1 MPEIYKMH
9 KILKRYF
16 HTFLH
21 VTGSVI
27 ELRSFKS
34 FLAGGGH
41 DSCRLSMGAPR
52 ERRCDDAK
60 LAFFILY
67 K

>member
-1 MPEIYKMH
+1 MLVSNDSDGYT
-9 KILKRYF
+9 RQ
-16 HTFLH
+16 
-21 VTGSVI
+21 VSV
-27 ELRSFKS
+27 
-34 FLAGGGH
+34 A
-41 DSCRLSMGAPR
+41 APR